1 MEMYEL
7 TPMNGRKSF
16 YGKAKVIVNED
27 GSRTLLSYNTPI
39 VTVKG
44 NMAKRIFD
52 GEVSCTTSTHIISF
66 CGLHKKDFVKLPLNK
81 FGEI

>member
-7 TPMNGRKSF
+7 TPVNGRKSF
-16 YGKAKVIVNED
+16 YGKAKVAVNED
-27 GSRTLLSYNTPI
+27 GSKTLLSYGTPI

-44 NMAKRIFD
+44 GKVKRHFD

-66 CGLHKKDFVKLPLNK
+66 CGLHKKDFVKLPLNE
-81 FGEI
+81 FVEI